1 MHFGEGKMVLY
12 LLPVP
17 GIFSTLV
24 ADTVQYDDEQF
35 GMNCLQAFQMSD
47 VFFAL

>member
-1 MHFGEGKMVLY
+1 MVLY

-24 ADTVQYDDEQF
+24 ADTVQYDDDHIWQELLTSIS
-35 GMNCLQAFQMSD
+35 N
-47 VFFAL
+47 V